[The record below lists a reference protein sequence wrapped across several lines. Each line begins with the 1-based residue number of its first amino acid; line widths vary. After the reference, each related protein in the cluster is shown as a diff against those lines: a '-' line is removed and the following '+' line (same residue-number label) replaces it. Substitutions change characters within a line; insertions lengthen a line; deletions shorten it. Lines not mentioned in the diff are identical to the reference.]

1 MSISSLLTN
10 SRFRRGQGMTEL
22 ALGIP
27 ILIVI
32 IAGMIDLSP
41 LIFNFF
47 VGKQMS
53 ARGARAAAVYY
64 PDGSRTCYGD
74 VLNAVGPAGGMAAD
88 FTVSGVSGVCNG
100 DPNWAI
106 STGTPITVEVTVDY
120 YPLFF
125 GGFGFPPKDTV
136 SVWSFVTSTT
146 DQAR

>member
-1 MSISSLLTN
+1 MSINTSLTSSR
-10 SRFRRGQGMTEL
+10 SRRGQGLTEL
-22 ALGIP
+22 MLALP
-27 ILIVI
+27 ILIIV
-32 IAGMIDLSP
+32 IAGMIDVAP

-74 VLNAVGPAGGMAAD
+74 VLNAIGPAGGIAAD
-88 FTVSGVSGVCNG
+88 FTVAGVSGVCNG

-106 STGTPITVEVTVDY
+106 STGTPITVDIQVDY

-125 GGFGFPPKDTV
+125 GGFGFPAKETA

>member
-1 MSISSLLTN
+1 MN
-10 SRFRRGQGMTEL
+10 GQRYRRGQGLTEL

-41 LIFNFF
+41 LIFNWF

-53 ARGARAAAVYY
+53 ARGAHAAAVYY
-64 PDGSRTCYGD
+64 PDGTRTCYGD
-74 VLNAVGPAGGMAAD
+74 VVNAIGPAGGISAD
-88 FTVSGVSGVCNG
+88 FTVESVSGVCNG

-106 STGTPITVEVTVDY
+106 STLTPIKVEIRVDY

-136 SVWSFVTSTT
+136 SVWSFVTATT